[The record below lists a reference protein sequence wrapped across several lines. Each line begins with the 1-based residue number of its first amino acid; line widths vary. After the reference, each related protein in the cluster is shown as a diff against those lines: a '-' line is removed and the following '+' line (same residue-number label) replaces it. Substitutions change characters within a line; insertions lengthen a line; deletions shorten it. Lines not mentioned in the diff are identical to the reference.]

1 MIESVKAETSVKDEK
16 DDITD
21 NTELLKVRDVLL
33 LLAA

>member
-21 NTELLKVRDVLL
+21 NAELLKVRDVLL

>member
-1 MIESVKAETSVKDEK
+1 MIESVRAETSVKDEK
-16 DDITD
+16 DEITD